1 MRATGEAMEQIMA
14 QAEKNN
20 SALHMAVQEGNNV
33 SVDMILEALSKTH
46 SNTSKSYKD
55 LMCEL
60 ID

>member
-1 MRATGEAMEQIMA
+1 MEQIMG